1 MPKPATRLPQVAPP
15 APESTPPAPLLTP
28 APDNGQPF
36 AQQPSQQPA
45 TEPAPVRIPR
55 RGKQLG
61 ARIPTDLY
69 ERLAACAQATRIPQ
83 GRLIER
89 ALDAELKIH
98 GF

>member
-1 MPKPATRLPQVAPP
+1 MAKPQTRLPQVASAVEETGPSP
-15 APESTPPAPLLTP
+15 VLAP

-36 AQQPSQQPA
+36 AEHSAQQLPA
-45 TEPAPVRIPR
+45 ERARIPR

-69 ERLAACAQATRIPQ
+69 ERLVACAESTRIPQ

-89 ALDAELKIH
+89 ALDAELKTH

>member
-1 MPKPATRLPQVAPP
+1 MPKPATRLPQAAPP
-15 APESTPPAPLLTP
+15 APEPAPMLTP
-28 APDNGQPF
+28 APDNGRPF
-36 AQQPSQQPA
+36 AEQPGQQPA
-45 TEPAPVRIPR
+45 TGQAPTRIPR

-69 ERLAACAQATRIPQ
+69 ERLVACAQATRIPQ

-89 ALDAELKIH
+89 ALDAELKSH

>member
-1 MPKPATRLPQVAPP
+1 MAKPQTRLPQVAAQTVDEAEPK
-15 APESTPPAPLLTP
+15 LTP

-36 AQQPSQQPA
+36 AEHSAQQLPA
-45 TEPAPVRIPR
+45 EPARIPR

-69 ERLAACAQATRIPQ
+69 ERLVACAESTRIPQ

-89 ALDAELKIH
+89 ALDAELKTH

>member
-1 MPKPATRLPQVAPP
+1 MPKPQTRLPQAAP
-15 APESTPPAPLLTP
+15 AADEAPLTLAP
-28 APDNGQPF
+28 APDNGRPF
-36 AQQPSQQPA
+36 AEHSAQQLPA
-45 TEPAPVRIPR
+45 EPAPARIPR

-69 ERLAACAQATRIPQ
+69 QRLVACAESTRIPQ

-89 ALDAELKIH
+89 ALDAELRTH

>member
-1 MPKPATRLPQVAPP
+1 MPKPQTRLPQAAPAADEAAPP
-15 APESTPPAPLLTP
+15 LVP

-36 AQQPSQQPA
+36 AEHSAQQLPA
-45 TEPAPVRIPR
+45 EPARIPR

-69 ERLAACAQATRIPQ
+69 ERLVACAESTRIPQ

-89 ALDAELKIH
+89 ALDAELKTH

>member
-1 MPKPATRLPQVAPP
+1 MPKPQTRLPQVAPAADE
-15 APESTPPAPLLTP
+15 APPPPLIP
-28 APDNGQPF
+28 APDNGRPF
-36 AQQPSQQPA
+36 AEHSAQQLPA
-45 TEPAPVRIPR
+45 ESVPIRIPR

-69 ERLAACAQATRIPQ
+69 ERLVACAESTRIPQ

-89 ALDAELKIH
+89 ALDAELKTH